1 MTKLPLSLLALILAP
16 GVRADVPDV
25 PNVAGTI
32 SSVQYVDHYGAHTYS
47 ISFLLSGANF
57 SLTGSVGFDH
67 LLNFTPGKAFD
78 YTGTQ
83 AAAIFNPTVTR
94 TVDAPYSVLAPP
106 ASSNL
111 SFTYNGATY
120 TNVQVALS
128 FSGAPATIPNIFVP
142 NGNGFYGGSVSNV
155 PFTMTAVVSAYAAA
169 PSTPNT
175 PTGPP
180 LVSVTISG
188 GGNYSATGVGADT
201 ASNTTGV
208 NASATYQLYANPTAF
223 TTDTTTQGSWNGAYG
238 GDGYWIANGSTY
250 APSYAAINV
259 SGASAY
265 TWAPQT
271 SDPRALQNGVNATT
285 RLASAYTS
293 NNFDI
298 NLYFTDNLPHRVSLY
313 LVDYDTNS
321 RLETITIRDA
331 NSGATLDSETI
342 SNFHNGVYATW
353 NLQGAVTIHVQ
364 SAGGGNA
371 VVSAI
376 FFGPPGVLTTPPVR
390 SFAEAIY
397 FTLDKTTQGA
407 WTGRY
412 GSEGYILA
420 NGASSTSNVTAVGA
434 LNYTWAGQTS
444 DPRALQTAPGSPN
457 RIASAYTQYAGSSFK
472 ININVWDGGGQR
484 VALYLL
490 DWDGAGRSEKI
501 TVTDVFTGN
510 VLDTQTV
517 SDFQNG
523 QYASWAVTGSVVFT
537 ITPIGWSS
545 PVESGIFFD

>member
-1 MTKLPLSLLALILAP
+1 MTKLPLSLLALILAV
-16 GVRADVPDV
+16 GARADVPDV

-32 SSVQYVDHYGAHTYS
+32 SSVQYFDHYGAHTS
-47 ISFLLSGANF
+47 TISFLLSGANF

-67 LLNFTPGKAFD
+67 LLNFTFGKALDF
-78 YTGTQ
+78 TGTP
-83 AAAIFNPTVTR
+83 AAAIFNPTVMR

-111 SFTYNGATY
+111 SFTYNGTTY
-120 TNVQVALS
+120 ANVQVALS
-128 FSGAPATIPNIFVP
+128 FSGAPATISNIYAPAFS
-142 NGNGFYGGSVSNV
+142 GFYGGSVSNV
-155 PFTMTAVVSAYAAA
+155 PFTMTAVVSAYASP

-180 LVSVTISG
+180 LVSVAISG
-188 GGNYSATGVGADT
+188 AGNYNAIGVGAAP

-208 NASATYQLYANPTAF
+208 NAAARYQLYANPTAF
-223 TTDTTTQGSWNGAYG
+223 TADTTTQGSWNAAYG
-238 GDGYWIANGSTY
+238 GDGYWIANGATY
-250 APSYAAINV
+250 APSYAALNV

-285 RLASAYTS
+285 RLASTYTS

-298 NLYFTDNLPHRVSLY
+298 NLNFTDNLPHRVSLY

-321 RLETITIRDA
+321 RLETITVRDA
-331 NSGATLDSETI
+331 NSGTTLDMETI
-342 SNFHNGVYATW
+342 SNFHNGVYVTW

-364 SAGGGNA
+364 SAGGANA
-371 VVSAI
+371 VVSAV
-376 FFGPPGVLTTPPVR
+376 FFGPPGVLTTPPIR
-390 SFAEAIY
+390 SFSGAMY
-397 FTLDKTTQGA
+397 FTLDTTTQGS
-407 WTGRY
+407 WTGRF
-412 GSEGYILA
+412 GSDGYILA
-420 NGASSTSNVTAVGA
+420 NGASSTSNATVVGA

-457 RIASAYTQYAGSSFK
+457 HIASAYTQYAGSSFK
-472 ININVWDGGGQR
+472 ININAGGGGQR

-490 DWDGAGRSEKI
+490 DWESAGRSEKI
-501 TVTDVFTGN
+501 TITDFFTGT

-523 QYASWAVTGSVVFT
+523 QYASWVVTGSVVMT

-545 PVESGIFFD
+545 PVVNGIFFN